1 MGLFILKK
9 DEQEAGRISH
19 KRFTDFFSALL
30 KIIDPAKTNKG
41 TLTIYPSGEYENS
54 FIWDNEAYL
63 ATLFG
68 ADSLFSIIYEEI
80 RMCNIFF
87 NAEGFIIPWD
97 SITTSI
103 PFKSG
108 KVQSL
113 EIALKSECNL
123 SYHSVP
129 IDNYYGED
137 TYQMPK
143 KLYED
148 IYHLTNEGELKEKLS
163 PKWNVATVH
172 IQKDIRFD
180 FDRDV
185 KFEWREKNA

>member
-1 MGLFILKK
+1 MFK
-9 DEQEAGRISH
+9 EGR
-19 KRFTDFFSALL
+19 
-30 KIIDPAKTNKG
+30 KTNKG
-41 TLTIYPSGEYENS
+41 TLTIYPSGEYESS

-63 ATLFG
+63 DELKKNTKNFFAF
-68 ADSLFSIIYEEI
+68 IHEE
-80 RMCNIFF
+80 MQFCNVFMS

-97 SITTSI
+97 SIITSI

-113 EIALKSECNL
+113 EIALKSEGNL

-129 IDNYYGED
+129 IDDYYGED

-148 IYHLTNEGELKEKLS
+148 IYYLTNEGELKEKLS
-163 PKWNVATVH
+163 PKWNIVTIH